1 MQAELD
7 IVHVMTYMRQRLTNS
22 SVFLVEFFRDAGLV
36 KFLCVRVPR
45 VCGRAGV
52 RAFYSNFCVGHTQ
65 SCHKH
70 SRILILSQFI
80 DASRRGYITTAHF
93 MRGLDNVRC
102 FNDMS
107 NAERKLLIK
116 MFSEQVMKA

>member
-1 MQAELD
+1 
-7 IVHVMTYMRQRLTNS
+7 
-22 SVFLVEFFRDAGLV
+22 
-36 KFLCVRVPR
+36 
-45 VCGRAGV
+45 
-52 RAFYSNFCVGHTQ
+52 
-65 SCHKH
+65 
-70 SRILILSQFI
+70 
-80 DASRRGYITTAHF
+80 